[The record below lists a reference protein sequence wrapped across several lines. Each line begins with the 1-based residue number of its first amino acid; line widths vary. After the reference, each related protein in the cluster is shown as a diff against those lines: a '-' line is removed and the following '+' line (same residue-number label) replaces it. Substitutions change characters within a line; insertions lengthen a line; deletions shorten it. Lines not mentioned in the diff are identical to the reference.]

1 MGLAALFVFFGIIIG
16 VAGETIKI
24 GVAVLALTT
33 WAVAV
38 FAVRPEIIF
47 ILFLVVV
54 PLPDFIPLP
63 GVTVSMLVGALMLFF
78 IGIKEIALRK
88 NLKVRMSDA
97 GVFLFLY
104 LLLSGLM
111 IFRTISLAPDVTAV
125 VVKLW
130 IMFAMGAS
138 MFFIGQYF
146 IKNKRDL
153 SKVIA
158 AIIIGTLLVAFAN
171 LALIGGLMLQF
182 HEFNLY
188 KIRQLIYDPKLGIT
202 ALFASWGNTNVIGT
216 YLAYV
221 ECFVLGFAYIYR
233 KFALK
238 AFFISVILL
247 GAILFLASR
256 TAIVAVMVTVM
267 IIAVLHM
274 RKPKT
279 LHWVNT
285 MHVIF
290 LLAVLLVCL
299 FVLIPSGFNIMKA
312 TLSNGKLDY
321 SSSFRLQMWKDII
334 SFIPNAPLGLGFMS
348 FNSRNS
354 WVMNQG
360 VRALFIH
367 GQNSHNT
374 YLDILLDT
382 GLPGLFVWLM
392 FCVLVIKKNVQACL
406 VTRGDAFL
414 RGVSFGSLCAFIAA
428 LIAFTT
434 GMQHR
439 MITFMAHFWLIAG
452 LPFAVEYIVRS
463 KKSAPEKSQME

>member
-1 MGLAALFVFFGIIIG
+1 MENAQIKKALPLTMGLAALFVFFGIIIG

-158 AIIIGTLLVAFAN
+158 AIIIGTLLVAFA
-171 LALIGGLMLQF
+171 
-182 HEFNLY
+182 
-188 KIRQLIYDPKLGIT
+188 
-202 ALFASWGNTNVIGT
+202 
-216 YLAYV
+216 
-221 ECFVLGFAYIYR
+221 
-233 KFALK
+233 
-238 AFFISVILL
+238 
-247 GAILFLASR
+247 
-256 TAIVAVMVTVM
+256 
-267 IIAVLHM
+267 
-274 RKPKT
+274 
-279 LHWVNT
+279 
-285 MHVIF
+285 
-290 LLAVLLVCL
+290 
-299 FVLIPSGFNIMKA
+299 
-312 TLSNGKLDY
+312 
-321 SSSFRLQMWKDII
+321 
-334 SFIPNAPLGLGFMS
+334 
-348 FNSRNS
+348 
-354 WVMNQG
+354 
-360 VRALFIH
+360 
-367 GQNSHNT
+367 
-374 YLDILLDT
+374 
-382 GLPGLFVWLM
+382 
-392 FCVLVIKKNVQACL
+392 
-406 VTRGDAFL
+406 
-414 RGVSFGSLCAFIAA
+414 
-428 LIAFTT
+428 
-434 GMQHR
+434 
-439 MITFMAHFWLIAG
+439 
-452 LPFAVEYIVRS
+452 
-463 KKSAPEKSQME
+463 